1 MPLLCRRSILGLAA
15 VPAGLALAPFARGV
29 ALAQATALTA
39 YVADFTYEEPPGGE
53 SQQGIGPLRRL
64 RSVSQLRNADKTI
77 NDLAVALVNQLN
89 AVSIPAQR
97 IDRNSA
103 WPYQGWLVRGV
114 LYPADTDGRPL
125 MGGFQQNLGT
135 QSPSVQ
141 ASVSVSDV
149 ANNPDVPFIVF
160 GTADAIRGQ
169 GVPVGWNPY
178 VVAARFIVMKAEQMM
193 DVQDV
198 AREIAQQI
206 WAHRAE
212 VIAARQ
218 QAGGR

>member
-1 MPLLCRRSILGLAA
+1 MDL
-15 VPAGLALAPFARGV
+15 
-29 ALAQATALTA
+29 
-39 YVADFTYEEPPGGE
+39 
-53 SQQGIGPLRRL
+53 
-64 RSVSQLRNADKTI
+64 SV
-77 NDLAVALVNQLN
+77 V
-89 AVSIPAQR
+89 IPA
-97 IDRNSA
+97 RNEA
-103 WPYQGWLVRGV
+103 PNVAPLVAEIRAA
-114 LYPADTDGRPL
+114 LDGR
-125 MGGFQQNLGT
+125 T
-135 QSPSVQ
+135 
-141 ASVSVSDV
+141 DYE
-149 ANNPDVPFIVF
+149 IVYVDDGSGD